1 MLVAGGREAAQ
12 AASLALMPMPAK
24 LETASGRLV
33 IDAEFSV
40 TTTGNTDPRLAS
52 AVARFLKRISLET
65 GIPRPNGPA
74 SGKAPA
80 LEIECGAG
88 GTYPMLEE
96 DESYR
101 LDIAP
106 SGARLK
112 AATVDGAM
120 HGLETFLQLIQ
131 PGADGFQ
138 VPALHIE
145 DHPRFPWRGLMLD
158 VSRHWMPLEVVE
170 RNLDA
175 MAAVKLNVF
184 HWHLSDDQGF
194 RAESKLYPRL
204 QQLGS
209 DGCFYTQEEMRRVVA
224 YARDRGIRVVPE
236 FDIPGHTTSW
246 FPGYPDLA
254 SGPGPYE
261 IGRHFGVFDA
271 AMDPSREE
279 TYAFLDAFIGEMAQ
293 LFPDP
298 FFHVGGD
305 EVNGKQ
311 WNQSAQVQA
320 FARERGLEGTLAIQ
334 TYFNQRIQKILEKHG
349 KTMIGWDEVLGPDLP
364 PGTVIHSWRGP
375 KSLADAAAKGYRG
388 ILSSGY
394 YLDHVK
400 PAQDHYAV
408 DPQGGP
414 AAQLT
419 GEQASLILGGEAC
432 MWSELVDAETVDS
445 RIWPRTAAIA
455 ERLWS
460 PRDVTEVDSM
470 YARLETT
477 SRFLEWTGVKHRAN
491 YGPMLDRLAGNRPVG
506 PLRVL
511 ADAAEAC
518 GLGTGRRTNNSTT
531 QTPLNRFVDAVRP
544 ESESVRALEQAAAR
558 VVANHGVSPADV
570 AQLRDQF
577 TSWAGNDARL
587 QPMTRE
593 NALLAEIKPLSQD
606 LSVVGVT
613 GLRILEY
620 LESGKPAPEN
630 WIAAQTQEIARL
642 SKPQAEVRLAALR
655 PVKVLLEELAR
666 RGR

>member
-236 FDIPGHTTSW
+236 FDIPGHTASTCSMSTRLAPTILFFAIFQSTMLLTSRMIRL
-246 FPGYPDLA
+246 G
-254 SGPGPYE
+254 E
-261 IGRHFGVFDA
+261 
-271 AMDPSREE
+271 PS
-279 TYAFLDAFIGEMAQ
+279 
-293 LFPDP
+293 
-298 FFHVGGD
+298 
-305 EVNGKQ
+305 
-311 WNQSAQVQA
+311 
-320 FARERGLEGTLAIQ
+320 FARSSSFVMSGTSFGPAQPATRVMIS
-334 TYFNQRIQKILEKHG
+334 
-349 KTMIGWDEVLGPDLP
+349 KTIDHL
-364 PGTVIHSWRGP
+364 IF
-375 KSLADAAAKGYRG
+375 
-388 ILSSGY
+388 ISSGLLY
-394 YLDHVK
+394 
-400 PAQDHYAV
+400 
-408 DPQGGP
+408 
-414 AAQLT
+414 
-419 GEQASLILGGEAC
+419 
-432 MWSELVDAETVDS
+432 
-445 RIWPRTAAIA
+445 
-455 ERLWS
+455 
-460 PRDVTEVDSM
+460 
-470 YARLETT
+470 
-477 SRFLEWTGVKHRAN
+477 
-491 YGPMLDRLAGNRPVG
+491 
-506 PLRVL
+506 
-511 ADAAEAC
+511 
-518 GLGTGRRTNNSTT
+518 
-531 QTPLNRFVDAVRP
+531 
-544 ESESVRALEQAAAR
+544 
-558 VVANHGVSPADV
+558 VS
-570 AQLRDQF
+570 
-577 TSWAGNDARL
+577 
-587 QPMTRE
+587 
-593 NALLAEIKPLSQD
+593 
-606 LSVVGVT
+606 
-613 GLRILEY
+613 
-620 LESGKPAPEN
+620 
-630 WIAAQTQEIARL
+630 
-642 SKPQAEVRLAALR
+642 
-655 PVKVLLEELAR
+655 
-666 RGR
+666 